1 MTLDPSRWTPHPQRD
16 ALLGEVH
23 ARPFRPL
30 ATPARILRF
39 AFLANSEEAAAARAR
54 VAELCLAAG
63 TPGPAPDAK
72 HHRAPMQADG
82 GAMIDFAFEQH
93 GEFITYTIVL
103 PGPSKPFDPPAGAL
117 ARTLPDFGAPG
128 QHVVSVDLCLLPA
141 RGVDVGA
148 CFDRASL
155 AVSRVR
161 GDAAIVATDF
171 RADAAGFVR
180 WLVLNDSLDDNA
192 AGAMCVR
199 MLEVETYRTMA
210 LLGLP
215 EAIRL
220 APRTARI
227 ERELTEISSEISRSE
242 GLKADSKLLDRLTHL
257 SADLEMDVAA
267 SAYRF
272 GATRAYD
279 ELVPQ
284 RLRAAGEENYELYPT
299 ITSFLDRRVAPA
311 MRTCRIIEERQARL
325 SEKLTRATNLLRT
338 RVDVE
343 IEAQNSKLLSAMNE
357 RASAQ
362 LRLQQTVEGLSVA
375 AISYYVVSLLGYV
388 YKAMKS
394 AGLPVD
400 PDIAMG
406 LSAPLVLLAMWWVVR
421 RIRASHTEH

>member
-1 MTLDPSRWTPHPQRD
+1 MTLDPSKWTPHPQRD

-30 ATPARILRF
+30 TTPSRILRF
-39 AFLANSEEAAAARAR
+39 AFLVSPDEAVAARAR
-54 VAELCLAAG
+54 VADLCLAAG
-63 TPGPAPDAK
+63 APGPAPGAK
-72 HHRAPMQADG
+72 HHRAMMQADG

-93 GEFITYTIVL
+93 GEFITYTIVM
-103 PGPSKPFDPPAGAL
+103 PGPARPFDPPAGAL

-128 QHVVSVDLCLLPA
+128 RHVASVDLCLMA
-141 RGVDVGA
+141 NTGVDVGE

-155 AVSRVR
+155 AVSRAR
-161 GDAAIVATDF
+161 GDAAILATDF

-180 WLVLNDSLDDNA
+180 WLVLNESLDDNA

-199 MLEVETYRTMA
+199 MMEVETYRTMA

-215 EAIRL
+215 EAMRL

-227 ERELTEISSEISRSE
+227 ERDLTEISSEISKSE
-242 GLKADSKLLDRLTHL
+242 GLKADSRLLDRLTHL
-257 SADLEMDVAA
+257 AADLEMDVAA

-279 ELVPQ
+279 QIIPQ
-284 RLRAAGEENYELYPT
+284 RLQAAGESNYKLYPT
-299 ITSFLDRRVAPA
+299 ISSFLDRRVAPA
-311 MRTCRIIEERQARL
+311 MRTCRIIEERQAKL

-357 RASAQ
+357 RASMQ

-388 YKAMKS
+388 YKAMKG
-394 AGLPVD
+394 AGVHID
-400 PDIAMG
+400 PEIAMG
-406 LSAPLVLLAMWWVVR
+406 LSAPFVLLAMWWLVR
-421 RIRASHTEH
+421 RIRNSHAEH

>member
-1 MTLDPSRWTPHPQRD
+1 M
-16 ALLGEVH
+16 
-23 ARPFRPL
+23 
-30 ATPARILRF
+30 
-39 AFLANSEEAAAARAR
+39 
-54 VAELCLAAG
+54 
-63 TPGPAPDAK
+63 
-72 HHRAPMQADG
+72 
-82 GAMIDFAFEQH
+82 
-93 GEFITYTIVL
+93 
-103 PGPSKPFDPPAGAL
+103 
-117 ARTLPDFGAPG
+117 
-128 QHVVSVDLCLLPA
+128 
-141 RGVDVGA
+141 
-148 CFDRASL
+148 
-155 AVSRVR
+155 SRVR